1 MASGAVRCGARAL
14 TIIMFRVK
22 VRFTETRG
30 SGRPARSG
38 AQRVS
43 DLEAAAAAAAAPLP
57 IGPRYTWTT
66 PHGTRVHLLEDCA
79 YLQRSKV
86 KTMETCLYCIRRY
99 GQVTAFCEVANGIY
113 GFRVDFG
120 REIGCQSGKSQ
131 KGDRVG
137 MERQGVHAHYIKSG
151 DHTGGFGAY
160 ANFTYNEVLRVDPDW
175 CGKIVQYALVEPQAD
190 PKALPLALFVMHWS
204 LHDSAAA
211 APELL
216 AMMPLRKAWH
226 PWGEGAGRCTT
237 RSLPLRCLG
246 GGDGAQSVEKTHT
259 STD

>member
-1 MASGAVRCGARAL
+1 M
-14 TIIMFRVK
+14 VK
-22 VRFTETRG
+22 F
-30 SGRPARSG
+30 
-38 AQRVS
+38 
-43 DLEAAAAAAAAPLP
+43 
-57 IGPRYTWTT
+57 
-66 PHGTRVHLLEDCA
+66 
-79 YLQRSKV
+79 
-86 KTMETCLYCIRRY
+86 
-99 GQVTAFCEVANGIY
+99 TAFCEVANGIY

-151 DHTGGFGAY
+151 DHTVGFGAY

-175 CGKIVQYALVEPQAD
+175 CGFGALRDALVTPRCVRLSRQGTC
-190 PKALPLALFVMHWS
+190 
-204 LHDSAAA
+204 SAAA

-237 RSLPLRCLG
+237 RSGCISCRLPPNLCLNPCLCVCSLKCMSECLFFFSTLW
-246 GGDGAQSVEKTHT
+246 APHT
-259 STD
+259 TGFCTVSPS